1 VSVNVFIIP
10 TQQEGLQMAEER
22 TEFGF
27 KRIECACS
35 ACLRNCYGLPGY
47 LIPADLWRIADYL
60 GEDDIVRFALDN
72 LLASPGA
79 LVVAHGE
86 IFAIPTIVPARRPDG
101 ACRFLKNDLC
111 SIHAV
116 NPFGCAYFS
125 AEQTKEQSDAISAR
139 GLMEI
144 RKSWRQGD
152 LYARLWA
159 RLYEAGRIA
168 PSPLEARARMR
179 AAIDS
184 EESSGDDR
192 PTKEPL

>member
-1 VSVNVFIIP
+1 M
-10 TQQEGLQMAEER
+10 TDER

-47 LIPADLWRIADYL
+47 LIPADLSRIADYL

-101 ACRFLKNDLC
+101 ACCFLKNDLC

-116 NPFGCAYFS
+116 NPFGCAFFS
-125 AEQTKEQSDAISAR
+125 AEQTNEQSDAISAR

-144 RKSWRQGD
+144 MKAWRQGD

-159 RLYEAGRIA
+159 RLYEEGRIA

-179 AAIDS
+179 AAIET
-184 EESSGDDR
+184 EEGSG
-192 PTKEPL
+192 ENAQ

>member
-1 VSVNVFIIP
+1 
-10 TQQEGLQMAEER
+10 MADER

-47 LIPADLWRIADYL
+47 LVPSDLRRIADYL
-60 GEDDIVRFALDN
+60 GEDDIVRFTLDN

-86 IFAIPTIVPARRPDG
+86 IFAIPTIVPARRLDG
-101 ACRFLKNDLC
+101 ACCFLKNDLC

-116 NPFGCAYFS
+116 NPFGCAFFS

-144 RKSWRQGD
+144 MKSWRQGD
-152 LYARLWA
+152 RLFFVPPKRRHHHSA
-159 RLYEAGRIA
+159 FLAGKSALRHIT
-168 PSPLEARARMR
+168 SQVSWL
-179 AAIDS
+179 
-184 EESSGDDR
+184 
-192 PTKEPL
+192 K

>member
-1 VSVNVFIIP
+1 
-10 TQQEGLQMAEER
+10 MADER

-35 ACLRNCYGLPGY
+35 ECLRNCYALPGY
-47 LIPADLWRIADYL
+47 LIPADLRRIADYL
-60 GEDDIVRFALDN
+60 GEEDIVRFALEN

-79 LVVAHGE
+79 LVVANGE

-116 NPFGCAYFS
+116 NPFGCAFFS
-125 AEQTKEQSDAISAR
+125 SEQTKEQSDAISAR

-144 RKSWRQGD
+144 MKSWRQGD

-159 RLYEAGRIA
+159 RLYEAGCIA
-168 PSPLEARARMR
+168 PSPLEARARMKDS
-179 AAIDS
+179 IDS
-184 EESSGDDR
+184 EEPSRDDP
-192 PTKEPL
+192 PTK